1 MTLPTATALFVSALF
16 GGALNSIAGGGSF
29 LVFPTLLFTG
39 MAPIQANATNTV
51 AMWVG
56 TLASVGAYRDRL
68 PGGRRTLWL
77 VGLSMLGGVLGAVL
91 LLGTPQATF
100 MRLVPYLL
108 LLATLLFTF
117 GGRLTA
123 WLRRDRPARSFPAT
137 GIFPLSLQV
146 LIAIYGGFF
155 GGGMGIL
162 MLAMLALLGME
173 DIHEMNALKVLLA
186 VCINGVAVLCFV
198 AAGVVEWP
206 QAGVLTVG
214 ALLGGYAGP
223 ILARKQSP
231 KVIRALVSVIG
242 FSLTLYFFLHHPRG
256 QGQGLT
262 LPLAPR

>member
-1 MTLPTATALFVSALF
+1 MTLITAALLFVAALF

-29 LVFPTLLFTG
+29 LVFPSLLFTG

-56 TLASVGAYRDRL
+56 TVGSLGAYRDQL
-68 PGGRRTLWL
+68 PRGRRTYVF
-77 VGLSMLGGVLGAVL
+77 VGLSLFGGVLGAL
-91 LLGTPQATF
+91 LLLHTPQALF

-123 WLRRDRPARSFPAT
+123 RFLAARGARPGGAGIVAT
-137 GIFPLSLQV
+137 SVLQV

-162 MLAMLALLGME
+162 MLAMLAMLGME

-186 VCINGVAVLCFV
+186 ICINGVAVV
-198 AAGVVEWP
+198 AFAVAGVVQWP
-206 QAGVLTVG
+206 QAAVLTVG
-214 ALLGGYAGP
+214 ALLGGYLGP
-223 ILARKQSP
+223 VVARRQRP
-231 KVIRALVSVIG
+231 QVIRGVVSAVG
-242 FSLTLYFFLHHPRG
+242 FGLTIYFFVHG
-256 QGQGLT
+256 
-262 LPLAPR
+262 